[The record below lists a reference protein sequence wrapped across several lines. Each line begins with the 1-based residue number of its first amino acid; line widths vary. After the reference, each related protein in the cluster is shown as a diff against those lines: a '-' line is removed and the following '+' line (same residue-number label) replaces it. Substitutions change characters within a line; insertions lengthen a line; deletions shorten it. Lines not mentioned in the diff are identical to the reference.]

1 MTKKIQSIPEARL
14 LLESLRSV
22 GYNEET
28 AIADIIDNCIS
39 AKAHEIKIQFDWE
52 KKRIVISDDGL
63 GMSSKDLI
71 ENMRIGSSDP
81 NQVRDERDLG
91 RFGMGMKTAAFSLG
105 KKLTVVTK
113 SNSTVSN
120 ASWDLE
126 QIPSI
131 GWNLIIRDE
140 SEISEFSSQIDEQG
154 TVVIIENLDRVIDTD
169 DEKKAKNKFY
179 RIANRTEK
187 HLALTFHRFIEEDC
201 LILELNDIPIKAW
214 NPFIVE
220 NSATQELPEESV
232 FSDNGC
238 IKAIIQP
245 YVLPHKTKFASDDD
259 YQLAG
264 GPKGWNYHQGIYV
277 YRNKRLIICGTWFD
291 YIKKEPAYNLAR
303 IKIDISSASDEDWKI
318 DIKKSTASLPSYV
331 REAVEREIDLC
342 TEASARVYNSRGNY
356 SKSKAYMFD
365 CAKTIA
371 RSPSAITANIWPED
385 CYVSLNVV
393 YKMSKNHQKLLKTLK
408 KHKKKLLEYAD
419 VYADERKKSDIE
431 SNDIA
436 LRSYEAFSAI
446 KQFFDEKLEADKL
459 KDVIEPAIMIQ
470 RMLSKSKEIFDNH
483 LVVDKCDYAENGD
496 LVAYIKSYAVFDY
509 LKALLGTDSNGYEI
523 NQDVLC
529 AADFGAPQKRKRF
542 IVIGIKKSLT
552 DTVQLPIGIF
562 SEKDYRTVQ
571 DAIGDLQNV
580 PTVTDVAEDIG
591 TPLKKADDIS
601 ELGKSLRD
609 TDTLFNH
616 IITKTRETAMER
628 FKVIKQ
634 GENFHSLNDSLK
646 TNTYTDANR
655 TQNTIYLR
663 LAYNQPSGTVVNVR
677 KSMWIHP
684 ELNRAISIREA
695 ARLQTFPDSF
705 IFCGS
710 KDKQYQQVGNA
721 VPPIMAKA
729 IAEKLADQLEQIE
742 KRYER

>member
-291 YIKKEPAYNLAR
+291 YIKKEPA
-303 IKIDISSASDEDWKI
+303 
-318 DIKKSTASLPSYV
+318 
-331 REAVEREIDLC
+331 
-342 TEASARVYNSRGNY
+342 
-356 SKSKAYMFD
+356 
-365 CAKTIA
+365 
-371 RSPSAITANIWPED
+371 
-385 CYVSLNVV
+385 
-393 YKMSKNHQKLLKTLK
+393 
-408 KHKKKLLEYAD
+408 
-419 VYADERKKSDIE
+419 
-431 SNDIA
+431 
-436 LRSYEAFSAI
+436 
-446 KQFFDEKLEADKL
+446 
-459 KDVIEPAIMIQ
+459 
-470 RMLSKSKEIFDNH
+470 
-483 LVVDKCDYAENGD
+483 
-496 LVAYIKSYAVFDY
+496 
-509 LKALLGTDSNGYEI
+509 
-523 NQDVLC
+523 
-529 AADFGAPQKRKRF
+529 
-542 IVIGIKKSLT
+542 
-552 DTVQLPIGIF
+552 
-562 SEKDYRTVQ
+562 
-571 DAIGDLQNV
+571 
-580 PTVTDVAEDIG
+580 
-591 TPLKKADDIS
+591 
-601 ELGKSLRD
+601 
-609 TDTLFNH
+609 
-616 IITKTRETAMER
+616 
-628 FKVIKQ
+628 
-634 GENFHSLNDSLK
+634 
-646 TNTYTDANR
+646 
-655 TQNTIYLR
+655 
-663 LAYNQPSGTVVNVR
+663 
-677 KSMWIHP
+677 
-684 ELNRAISIREA
+684 
-695 ARLQTFPDSF
+695 
-705 IFCGS
+705 
-710 KDKQYQQVGNA
+710 
-721 VPPIMAKA
+721 
-729 IAEKLADQLEQIE
+729 
-742 KRYER
+742 